1 MIQASKSFL
10 KTACNTRMMYTNFN
24 QKRFKISMR
33 VDKDISIPMDKIEFK
48 FARSSGP
55 GGQNVNKLNTKAEV
69 RFKVSSAD
77 WIPDETKER
86 LIEYQASKINKNGE
100 LIIVCQEF
108 RTQAKN
114 KQECISKLKEII
126 ADASIKPKDREMW
139 TGIGEKG
146 KKERRKTKS
155 FKSEKKASRR
165 PPSF

>member
-1 MIQASKSFL
+1 ML
-10 KTACNTRMMYTNFN
+10 KINENITIEDWELTENF
-24 QKRFKISMR
+24 
-33 VDKDISIPMDKIEFK
+33 V
-48 FARSSGP
+48 RSSGP